1 LAKGLPLRVKENLEK
16 CRTAAIA
23 AVETYNR
30 PGPRFR
36 TAQYLILIIIA
47 WTAIFH
53 AIYYQKRKRP
63 WYRQKSSGSGKGI
76 RYIKVDGEPKHWDL
90 SECLK
95 QHYGDKNPPERKNLE
110 FLIGLRNKIEHRH
123 LPELDTSLFGECQAA
138 LLNLETILVSEFGHK
153 YALMDQLAVSLQFSQ
168 LIPDEKAKATKR
180 LVISASKNV
189 VDYVEKFRSGLPSG
203 VLNSMKYS
211 FSVYLVPRVAN
222 RAKAAD
228 AAVQFVRVDEA
239 SEEELKRLE
248 KLNVLIKEKHIPI
261 ANLGLY
267 KPGEVVSELEKR
279 LSLHINMADHTDAW
293 RYFGVRPPQRDPHPD
308 RTRSEYCFYDD
319 VHEDYVYTNAWVEM
333 LVKEFSDAAR
343 FEEIT
348 GHAPRTKASNLT
360 TG

>member
-1 LAKGLPLRVKENLEK
+1 MAKGLPLRVKENVEK
-16 CRTAAIA
+16 CRSAAIA

-53 AIYYQKRKRP
+53 AMFFQKRKRP
-63 WYRQKSSGSGKGI
+63 WYRQKTSGSGKGI
-76 RYIKVDGEPKHWDL
+76 RYTKVDGEPKHWDL

-95 QHYGDKNPPERKNLE
+95 QHYLDRNPPERKNLE

-123 LPELDTSLFGECQAA
+123 LPELDSSLFGECQAA
-138 LLNLETILVSEFGHK
+138 LLNLETILVTEFGHK
-153 YALMDQLAVSLQFSQ
+153 YALTDQLAVSLQFSQ
-168 LIPDEKAKATKR
+168 LMPDEKARATKR
-180 LVISASKNV
+180 LIISASKTV
-189 VDYVEKFRSGLPSG
+189 IDYVENFRSGLPSV

-211 FSVYLVPRVAN
+211 FSVYLVPRVSN
-222 RAKAAD
+222 REKAAD

-267 KPGEVVSELEKR
+267 KPGEVVAELEKR
-279 LSLHINMADHTDAW
+279 LSMRINMANHTDAW
-293 RYFGVRPPQRDPHPD
+293 RYFGVRPRLRDPHPE
-308 RTRSEYCFYDD
+308 RTRSEYCIYDE
-319 VHEDYVYTNAWVEM
+319 VHEDYVYTIAWVEM
-333 LVKEFSDAAR
+333 LAREFSNAGR
-343 FEEIT
+343 FEEISGRKQRPKMSSLT
-348 GHAPRTKASNLT
+348 G
-360 TG
+360 

>member
-1 LAKGLPLRVKENLEK
+1 MAKGLPLRVKENLEK

-30 PGPRFR
+30 PGSRFR
-36 TAQYLILIIIA
+36 TAQYLILIVIA
-47 WTAIFH
+47 WIAIFH
-53 AIYYQKRKRP
+53 AIFYQKRKRP
-63 WYRQKSSGSGKGI
+63 WYRLKASTSGPGI
-76 RYIKVDGEPKHWDL
+76 RYVKVDGEPKHWDL

-95 QHYGDKNPPERKNLE
+95 QHYSDKNPPERKNLE

-123 LPELDTSLFGECQAA
+123 LPELDSSLFGECQAA
-138 LLNLETILVSEFGHK
+138 LLNLETLLVAEFGHK
-153 YALMDQLAVSLQFSQ
+153 YALTEQLAVSLQFSQ
-168 LIPDEKAKATKR
+168 MIPDEKAKATKQ
-180 LVISASKNV
+180 LVLSASKSV
-189 VDYVEKFRSGLPSG
+189 VDYVEKFRSGLPNA

-211 FSVYLVPRVAN
+211 FSVYLVPRVSN
-222 RAKAAD
+222 REKAAD

-267 KPGEVVSELEKR
+267 KPGEVVSELERR
-279 LSLHINMADHTDAW
+279 LPFRIKMADHTEAW
-293 RYFGVRPPQRDPHPD
+293 RHFGVRPPARDPHPE
-308 RTRSEYCFYDD
+308 RTRPEYCSYDD
-319 VHEDYVYTNAWVEM
+319 VHEDYVYAKAWVEM
-333 LVKEFSDAAR
+333 LVREFSDAAK

-348 GHAPRTKASNLT
+348 GRPPRIKVSSLT